1 MQVQTILHA
10 ASTLLGLG
18 DGAVRQGP
26 GDGKLLITSKM
37 TSKGKKTPQDEP
49 ALAEKMFHCGPSYAA
64 ELNGNDVALQINTG
78 HVSNIKNLNDDEW
91 I

>member
-18 DGAVRQGP
+18 EGGDGAVRWEP

-37 TSKGKKTPQDEP
+37 TSKGRKTPQDEP
-49 ALAEKMFHCGPSYAA
+49 VLGERKRFIVGPTQRKTTP
-64 ELNGNDVALQINTG
+64 LLR
-78 HVSNIKNLNDDEW
+78 
-91 I
+91 

>member
-26 GDGKLLITSKM
+26 GDRKLLITSKM
-37 TSKGKKTPQDEP
+37 TSKGKKTPQEEP
-49 ALAEKMFHCGPSYAA
+49 VLTEKMFHFRPHYS
-64 ELNGNDVALQINTG
+64 VALQINSG
-78 HVSNIKNLNDDEW
+78 HASNLQNLNDAEW
-91 I
+91 L

>member
-26 GDGKLLITSKM
+26 GDRKATYHL
-37 TSKGKKTPQDEP
+37 Q
-49 ALAEKMFHCGPSYAA
+49 
-64 ELNGNDVALQINTG
+64 NDIKRKENPTG
-78 HVSNIKNLNDDEW
+78 
-91 I
+91 